1 MNSTNM
7 SFTNLFKSIKV
18 GRLSIKNRI
27 VFPPMGTRFANVSGQ
42 VTQRHIDHF
51 KARAKGGAGL
61 LIVPWVLV
69 ETQMERKTGRLRLDS
84 DEYIRGLNEIV
95 ETVHSYDAKIAIQ
108 LSQGGR
114 AISASEALNGVPVS
128 SSVASCLPYNTTA
141 RALTMSEIDHLVEA
155 FALAS
160 YRAKV
165 AGFDA
170 VEYHAASGYLISQ
183 FLSPFVNKRTDKYG
197 GSAEKR
203 LTFLYEIIERT
214 REKVGHDYPLMVRI
228 SGDEFVDGGLTL
240 DDNKF
245 IAQRLEEAG
254 INCIDVTM
262 GIVESY
268 HKAMP
273 PMSVPR
279 AAYIHLAKGIKE
291 SVSIPV
297 IGVGRINGPVLAECL
312 LEEEKAD
319 MIALGRALLADPE
332 LPNKAK
338 RGELEDINPC
348 IYCNRCEMA
357 TSDNVHV
364 RCTVNP
370 NLGRERQYII
380 EPTRKPRRTIIVG
393 GGPAGMVAA
402 TQAALRGNDV
412 TLFEKQTKLGGQLVL
427 AAAPPYKEEIGPL
440 IDYLEAQLRKSGV
453 KVILG
458 EEATNQILIKLQP
471 EVVIIATG
479 AQQIVPKIDG
489 IDKLNVVYA
498 WDVLRGDVKTGNKVI
513 VIGGGMVG
521 LETAEYLAEKGCDVQ
536 VIEMLP
542 EVGQDMEPFS
552 KIFLLERFQEMGVII
567 TTSCMVNS
575 INDTGVEAIDNE
587 WRKHIF
593 KAENVVIAVGSKVN
607 ENFSTSFPKEIKVYS
622 IGDSKKPRKILEAIH
637 EGTQIAHR
645 I

>member
-1 MNSTNM
+1 MDSIKM
-7 SFTNLFKSIKV
+7 SFSNLFKSISI

-27 VFPPMGTRFANVSGQ
+27 VFPPMGTRFADVSGQ
-42 VTQRHIDHF
+42 VTQRHIDHY

-69 ETQMERKTGRLRLDS
+69 DTQMEKKTGRLRLDS

-95 ETVHSYDAKIAIQ
+95 EAVHSHDAKIAIQ

-114 AISASEALNGVPVS
+114 AISASEALNGIPVS
-128 SSVASCLPYNTTA
+128 SSVSYCQPYNTTA
-141 RALTMSEIDHLVEA
+141 RALTLSEIDHLVEA
-155 FALAS
+155 FAMAS
-160 YRAKV
+160 YRAKI

-183 FLSPFVNKRTDKYG
+183 FLSPYVNKRTDKYG
-197 GSAEKR
+197 GNAEKR

-214 REKVGHDYPLMVRI
+214 REKVGPDYPLMVRI

-240 DDNKF
+240 DDNKY
-245 IAQRLEEAG
+245 IAQRLEAAG
-254 INCIDVTM
+254 VNCIDVTM

-297 IGVGRINGPVLAECL
+297 IGVVRINNPTLAERL
-312 LEEEKAD
+312 LEEENAD
-319 MIALGRALLADPE
+319 MIAMGRALLADPE

-338 RGELEDINPC
+338 RGALDDINPC

-364 RCTVNP
+364 RCSVNP
-370 NLGRERQYII
+370 NLGNENKYPL
-380 EPTRKPRRTIIVG
+380 EPTRKPKRIIVVG

-402 TQAALRGNDV
+402 TQTALKGNDV
-412 TLFEKQTKLGGQLVL
+412 TLFEKKGKLGGQLVL
-427 AAAPPYKEEIGPL
+427 AASPPYKDEIYPL
-440 IDYLEAQLRKSGV
+440 IDYLETQLCKSGA
-453 KVILG
+453 KVILDQ
-458 EEATNQILIKLQP
+458 EVTNQSLLELQP
-471 EVVIIATG
+471 EVVIISTG
-479 AQQIVPKIDG
+479 AQQIVPRIDG
-489 IDKLNVVYA
+489 IDKQNVVYA
-498 WDVLRGDVKTGNKVI
+498 WDVLRGNVETGNKVI

-521 LETAEYLAEKGCDVQ
+521 LETAEYLAENGCQVQ
-536 VIEMLP
+536 IIEMLP
-542 EVGQDMEPFS
+542 EVGKDMEPFS
-552 KIFLLERFQEMGVII
+552 KIFLIERFQEMGVKIS
-567 TTSCMVNS
+567 TSCMVNK
-575 INDTGVEAIDNE
+575 INDNGVEATDNK
-587 WRKHIF
+587 WRKHLYE
-593 KAENVVIAVGSKVN
+593 AENVVIAVGSRVDN
-607 ENFSTSFPKEIKVYS
+607 SINTSFSKGIEVHT
-622 IGDSKKPRKILEAIH
+622 IGDCKMPRKILEAIH
-637 EGTQIAHR
+637 EGTLVAQR